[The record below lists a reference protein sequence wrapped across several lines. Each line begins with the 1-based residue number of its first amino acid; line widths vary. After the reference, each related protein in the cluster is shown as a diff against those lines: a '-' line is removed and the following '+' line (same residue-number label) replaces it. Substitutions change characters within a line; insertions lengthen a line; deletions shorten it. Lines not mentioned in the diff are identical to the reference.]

1 MTVPYRLAL
10 IEKDSIGW
18 IWLNGFI
25 DVCFLLDILIILNK
39 PIFDD
44 NFFLVTNRKII
55 AEQYLKGWFFIDLVA
70 IIPFDIFFGGSD
82 VN

>member
-10 IEKDSIGW
+10 IENDSIGW

-25 DVCFLLDILIILNK
+25 DVCFLLDILVILNK

-44 NFFLVTNRKII
+44 N
-55 AEQYLKGWFFIDLVA
+55 Y
-70 IIPFDIFFGGSD
+70 
-82 VN
+82 